1 MFCAYFAGALIS
13 EYHLWIYFYSSRLKT
28 NVVDVYGFNEDLH
41 CVIEMIFAFLF
52 CADLDDA
59 YEIDLLGFGFGC
71 CFSSTLFK
79 KSEMD
84 DSCRPPCHDF
94 GDSL

>member
-1 MFCAYFAGALIS
+1 LD
-13 EYHLWIYFYSSRLKT
+13 SSRLKT
-28 NVVDVYGFNEDLH
+28 NVVDVHGFNEDLH